1 MSETQIPMKCVES
14 YFVLL
19 FTKFGMDVAEAKTN
33 ARAAV
38 EDILAINGIK
48 PA

>member
-1 MSETQIPMKCVES
+1 MSETQVPIKYVDS

-19 FTKFGMDVAEAKTN
+19 FTKFGMDVAEAKKN

-38 EDILAINGIK
+38 EDILEINGIK
-48 PA
+48 PV

>member
-1 MSETQIPMKCVES
+1 MLDTQIPMKCVES

-19 FTKFGMDVAEAKTN
+19 FTKFGMDAAEAKKQ

-48 PA
+48 PD